1 MGTLFIVVLV
11 CLLAACIVGVGTF
24 AWLGYGR
31 VKAGFNIGRSG
42 FYIEAADLS
51 VQPSGGALPGS
62 RDIADRL
69 PPGAPRRRPAAD
81 PGTSCRSRPAK
92 VTWLPCSGQY
102 DASRLIR
109 RHGDSSVSTR
119 RQRAT
124 SRSSS
129 EYTRNCS
136 GAAPTIW

>member
-42 FYIEAADLS
+42 FYIEADDLS

-62 RDIADRL
+62 RDIAGRL
-69 PPGAPRRRPAAD
+69 QPPGAPRR
-81 PGTSCRSRPAK
+81 S
-92 VTWLPCSGQY
+92 
-102 DASRLIR
+102 
-109 RHGDSSVSTR
+109 
-119 RQRAT
+119 
-124 SRSSS
+124 
-129 EYTRNCS
+129 
-136 GAAPTIW
+136 

>member
-51 VQPSGGALPGS
+51 VQPSGDTLPGS

-69 PPGAPRRRPAAD
+69 QPPGVPRRRLAAD
-81 PGTSCRSRPAK
+81 PRDTKVDTKGRGDTGWLSPA
-92 VTWLPCSGQY
+92 
-102 DASRLIR
+102 
-109 RHGDSSVSTR
+109 
-119 RQRAT
+119 
-124 SRSSS
+124 
-129 EYTRNCS
+129 E
-136 GAAPTIW
+136 